1 MLAGAD
7 PLPARPF
14 CGANVPRPNFFS
26 FDSSSARANDGICNR
41 SVLWTLAAPPQD
53 FWSESGHTRGYNDD
67 VRSDAALAFLLF
79 NTRKDTIQA
88 DNNGLPVVGC
98 SIANVVSVFEDWR

>member
-1 MLAGAD
+1 MLGPILCQHDRSAEPTFPG
-7 PLPARPF
+7 PTSFHLTLPVLELTM
-14 CGANVPRPNFFS
+14 G
-26 FDSSSARANDGICNR
+26 